1 MKRVLGIAVMSL
13 CFFYLFWRRKEGFS
27 SGKTPK
33 DTVSLITSTNT
44 TLRDELNIQSY
55 RSSYDTML
63 QDLDKWA
70 NYNMLN
76 LLAQAKIGTDTTTSY
91 DSIRQFNE
99 LIEFKKNLGSFQDV
113 FDKME

>member
-1 MKRVLGIAVMSL
+1 MKIVLGAMIL
-13 CFFYLFWRRKEGFS
+13 CFLYLIWTRKEGFS

-33 DTVSLITSTNT
+33 DTLSLITSTNT
-44 TLRDELNIQSY
+44 TLRDELNIPSY

-76 LLAQAKIGTDTTTSY
+76 LLAQAKIGTDSTSTSY
-91 DSIRQFNE
+91 DSIQQFNQ
-99 LIEFKKNLGSFQDV
+99 LVEFKKNLESFQDV